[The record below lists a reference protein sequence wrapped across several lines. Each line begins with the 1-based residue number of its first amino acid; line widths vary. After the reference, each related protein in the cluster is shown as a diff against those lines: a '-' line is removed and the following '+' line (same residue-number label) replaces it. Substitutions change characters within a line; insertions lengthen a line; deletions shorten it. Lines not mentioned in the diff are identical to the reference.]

1 MVNKKIVES
10 YIKRSEIRKSL
21 LQNYLDLKDYADV
34 IREAQEI
41 IELLQK
47 AILIY
52 LGITPPKWHDVIDI
66 IIENIEKIP
75 ENLRDDFIKIKEKC
89 KYLRTQREIAF
100 YGEMDFIPENYYKKK
115 DALDAIKT
123 VEKLFSLAKKIIKQ

>member
-89 KYLRTQREIAF
+89 KYLRTQGEIAF

-123 VEKLFSLAKKIIKQ
+123 VEKLFSLAKKVIKQ

>member
-52 LGITPPKWHDVIDI
+52 LGITPPK
-66 IIENIEKIP
+66 
-75 ENLRDDFIKIKEKC
+75 
-89 KYLRTQREIAF
+89 
-100 YGEMDFIPENYYKKK
+100 
-115 DALDAIKT
+115 
-123 VEKLFSLAKKIIKQ
+123 

>member
-100 YGEMDFIPENYYKKK
+100 CGEMDFIPENYYKKK

-123 VEKLFSLAKKIIKQ
+123 VEKLFSLAKKVIKQ

>member
-10 YIKRSEIRKSL
+10 YIKRCEIRKSL

-89 KYLRTQREIAF
+89 KYLRTQMEIAF

-123 VEKLFSLAKKIIKQ
+123 VKKLFSLAKKVIKQ